1 MPDYEFENALREKGY
16 KSICG
21 VDEAGRGP
29 LAGNVVAGAVIIPEG
44 LIIEGLDDSKKLSE
58 KKRERLYDII
68 KEKALSYGIAYGTRG
83 RALRRLTNTIFSAR
97 QCLR

>member
-68 KEKALSYGIAYGTRG
+68 TERLYGRLRG